1 LVKKIARNLKKLLL
15 LIFALNQLDGQ
26 VDRRFNVFDWQI
38 IGENQSI
45 NSATEGYQFFYF
57 ATSGNGILRF
67 NKFTKSFD
75 INLTQAQGI
84 KSDIIKHVYFD
95 EYTGILWAVGNKS
108 LEFSQNREG
117 NWININLSSLSIRSF
132 EDIIDIGSSKNFI
145 WIRTYQGFIKLDHI
159 SGSFLGVFAFPDEE
173 NIYWGDISR
182 ENLTFSNLDFS
193 SYYITDGWFLSGK
206 GINDNQGLFSNFTSF
221 LSSKDGNLS
230 WLTLD
235 NGYLMIIDEF
245 SKTVS
250 PLISGIGFTIP
261 YAISKEN
268 YQWVAGAS
276 NTKTK
281 VITRL
286 DNDSKEVSFF
296 KSSEYSNF
304 TNSNI
309 FSSLIIEDEIWFGGD
324 GLVIVYNIKK
334 DFFRTLGFEKGMP
347 QGRIEDL
354 KKMGSNVYARS
365 INGVGVIN
373 YKSKEKVFSPI
384 SNFIFSRNLIVRSI
398 ELHENKI
405 KFATNNGIYEL
416 LNDNSI
422 GISDKKSNF
431 TYLLKNFGENLYRVD
446 NKGMYVDNEKIINSA
461 EYFNDEVQDIFV
473 KNDII
478 YIGTNNALV
487 IYNQSE
493 KLVENIYDYSFLKK
507 INKIDAIDEFLI
519 LLTSKGLVK
528 FKL

>member
-1 LVKKIARNLKKLLL
+1 M
-15 LIFALNQLDGQ
+15 
-26 VDRRFNVFDWQI
+26 
-38 IGENQSI
+38 
-45 NSATEGYQFFYF
+45 
-57 ATSGNGILRF
+57 
-67 NKFTKSFD
+67 
-75 INLTQAQGI
+75 
-84 KSDIIKHVYFD
+84 
-95 EYTGILWAVGNKS
+95 
-108 LEFSQNREG
+108 
-117 NWININLSSLSIRSF
+117 
-132 EDIIDIGSSKNFI
+132 
-145 WIRTYQGFIKLDHI
+145 
-159 SGSFLGVFAFPDEE
+159 GVFAFPDED

-206 GINDNQGLFSNFTSF
+206 GINDNQGLFSNFNSF

-261 YAISKEN
+261 YAISKKN

-446 NKGMYVDNEKIINSA
+446 NKGIYVDNEKIINSA